1 VSRRLSA
8 TPLPWLGGLLVLYLT
23 VPLLFFGLH
32 LIGSHNRGFNTPGLW
47 GALYVSVVTA
57 TIATAIIAV
66 VGIPLA
72 YVLARSR
79 GRLSTVVGVLVL
91 LPLAMPPLMGGIL
104 LVQLIGPYTALG
116 EAFGRHLTQSMA
128 GVVFAQTFVASPFL
142 VVSAR
147 SAFAEVDPAVSEHA
161 ATLGHRELSR
171 FFRVSLPMARTGIR
185 AGLALSWLRA
195 FGEYGAT
202 VILAYHPYSLPVF
215 TYLQFSSTGIPMTQA
230 PTVLGLGVAAIVA
243 FLGRIPRRRRRA
255 TSPIPAPAVPAAA
268 RETPIACAIDTVLGD
283 FSLKFEYRSTAP
295 HLAVLGPSGSG
306 KTATL
311 RALAGL
317 LGPGAGSVHYG
328 DRSMDAVA
336 VEDRQIGYVPQGYGL
351 FPHLT
356 VWQQLNFGVGADE
369 RLAAHWLER
378 LGLVGLEHRFSD
390 ELSGGQRQRVSL
402 AQALARSPDLVLLDE
417 PFSALDSPVRLE
429 LRAELRRLQRET
441 GISTVLVTHDPEE
454 AAYLA
459 DEIVVLQE
467 GRILQAGSTEEV
479 FSRPASPDVARL
491 LGIRNLCRGRV
502 LWSGTVEVSG
512 TAVSME
518 TGNLPTGTELLWC
531 IRPEEV
537 RIGTDGDLRA
547 TVIDGVNLGVSRR
560 ILVALGDHFELEAV
574 SSEWS
579 DLAVGS
585 SCSVTLPAASI
596 SLWPV
601 RSDASDAT
609 TEGSST

>member
-1 VSRRLSA
+1 VTRRLSA

-23 VPLLFFGLH
+23 VPLLVFGVH
-32 LIGSHNRGFNTPGLW
+32 LIGSHNRGFNAPGLW

-57 TIATAIIAV
+57 TISTAIIAV

-72 YVLARSR
+72 YALARSR

-104 LVQLIGPYTALG
+104 LVQLMGPYTALG

-147 SAFAEVDPAVSEHA
+147 SAFAGVDPAVSEHA
-161 ATLGHRELSR
+161 ATLGHREFAR

-243 FLGRIPRRRRRA
+243 FLGRIPRRRRRT
-255 TSPIPAPAVPAAA
+255 TSPIPAPAVPRPA
-268 RETPIACAIDTVLGD
+268 RETPVACAVDTKLGD
-283 FSLKFEYRSTAP
+283 FSLKFAYQSSAP

-306 KTATL
+306 KTVTL

-369 RLAAHWLER
+369 GLAAHWLDR
-378 LGLVGLEHRFSD
+378 LGLVGLEQRFPE

-417 PFSALDSPVRLE
+417 PFSALDSPVRHE

-467 GRILQAGSTEEV
+467 GRILQAGPTEEV
-479 FSRPASPDVARL
+479 FSRPASPAVARL
-491 LGIRNLCRGRV
+491 LGIRNLCAGRV
-502 LWSGTVEVSG
+502 LQTGTVEVSG
-512 TAVSME
+512 LAVSME
-518 TGNLPTGTELLWC
+518 TGDLNPGTEVLWC

-537 RIGTDGDLRA
+537 RIGLDGDLRA
-547 TVIDGVNLGVSRR
+547 TVVDSVNLGVSRR
-560 ILVALGDHFELEAV
+560 ILVALGDQLEIEAV

-579 DLAVGS
+579 DLVVGS
-585 SCSVTLPAASI
+585 SCLVTLPAASVR
-596 SLWPV
+596 LWPL
-601 RSDASDAT
+601 DAGASAAT
-609 TEGSST
+609 PPG